1 MLREIDFL
9 LKTFDNRSNS
19 ISFMETSCL
28 NTGVALRHT
37 ESSKAIGSVMSCQIA
52 SSPLHADA
60 ASTCLELHVKVIR
73 AEVVLRDYV
82 IASFV
87 LKACCET
94 VSLCCVF
101 HLLSSQDVVVQLIL
115 SLLLRIEFA
124 LDH

>member
-9 LKTFDNRSNS
+9 LKTFDNQSNS
-19 ISFMETSCL
+19 VGFVETSCL
-28 NTGVALRHT
+28 NTGVALRHA
-37 ESSKAIGSVMSCQIA
+37 ESSKAIGSVTPCQIA
-52 SSPLHADA
+52 SSSLHADA
-60 ASTCLELHVKVIR
+60 ASICLVLHVKIIR

-87 LKACCET
+87 LKACCEI

-101 HLLSSQDVVVQLIL
+101 HLLSSQDLVVQLIL

-124 LDH
+124 LDR